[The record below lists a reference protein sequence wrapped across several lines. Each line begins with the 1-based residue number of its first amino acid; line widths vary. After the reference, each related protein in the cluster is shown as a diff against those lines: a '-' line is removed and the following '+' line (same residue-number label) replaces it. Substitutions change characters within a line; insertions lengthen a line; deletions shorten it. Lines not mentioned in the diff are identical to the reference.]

1 MLLAIGQQVDKE
13 RTGLLLLSSASM
25 VCGYIRVST
34 HSNVTNSLQ
43 SFVTPQIPS
52 LSTVRCLGLHYP
64 APELIAFV
72 LFRVFPCLRILVHAR
87 YTGTGHADLTKWEW
101 ATHQHRDTLSSI
113 VGHPALTSFVALA
126 DNESIGR
133 VKFEMTEVRLD
144 SVVVASAT
152 LTNPAFVQKK
162 SGCYNPADHL
172 LKSKTKPFCVALHA
186 DSPHSFRMTETEAK
200 ASRDHS
206 GL

>member
-1 MLLAIGQQVDKE
+1 MVMRLSPRDEIVILTVFASTIVYLDQFLGCLLLPAIGQRVDKE
-13 RTGLLLLSSASM
+13 RTGLLSSASM
-25 VCGYIRVST
+25 VCTYLRVST

-52 LSTVRCLGLHYP
+52 LSTVRCPGSRYP
-64 APELIAFV
+64 VLELIAFV
-72 LFRVFPCLRILVHAR
+72 ISRVFPCLHLLVHAR

-133 VKFEMTEVRLD
+133 VKFEMTEVRLS
-144 SVVVASAT
+144 SV
-152 LTNPAFVQKK
+152 
-162 SGCYNPADHL
+162 GC
-172 LKSKTKPFCVALHA
+172 CVCCH
-186 DSPHSFRMTETEAK
+186 D
-200 ASRDHS
+200 
-206 GL
+206 

>member
-1 MLLAIGQQVDKE
+1 M
-13 RTGLLLLSSASM
+13 LSSSM
-25 VCGYIRVST
+25 VCAYIRVST

-52 LSTVRCLGLHYP
+52 LSTVRFLARIIL

-72 LFRVFPCLRILVHAR
+72 ISRVFPCLHILVHAR

-133 VKFEMTEVRLD
+133 VKFEMTEVCVV
-144 SVVVASAT
+144 SV
-152 LTNPAFVQKK
+152 
-162 SGCYNPADHL
+162 GC
-172 LKSKTKPFCVALHA
+172 CVCYP
-186 DSPHSFRMTETEAK
+186 D
-200 ASRDHS
+200 
-206 GL
+206 